1 MTPVT
6 QSPKRSSGVKKCGL
20 ILVAV
25 WIMVCI
31 LFVFGGAAV
40 SAAEKGDKQVRIG
53 VLAKRGS
60 AHCLEQWGPTAE
72 YLTRQIPG
80 RSFSIVPL
88 GFDEIHQAVEGSE
101 VEFIL
106 ANSSFYVDLEI
117 RFGARR
123 IATLNNIHV
132 EKVSKL
138 VLIRKRCEVYICKVT
153 EQGFIGGLEC
163 FDVT

>member
-20 ILVAV
+20 ILVAA
-25 WIMVCI
+25 WIMLCI

-101 VEFIL
+101 MEFIL
-106 ANSSFYVDLEI
+106 ANSSFYVDFEV
-117 RFGARR
+117 RFGVRR
-123 IATLNNIHV
+123 IATLNNLHADGTAH
-132 EKVSKL
+132 KVFAGVIFCKAD
-138 VLIRKRCEVYICKVT
+138 RKEIQNAQDLK
-153 EQGFIGGLEC
+153 GG
-163 FDVT
+163 TWG